1 MVGEMRDAETAEI
14 AFRAAL
20 TGHLVFSSLHT
31 NSVID
36 SFVRLFDMG
45 LERFVVASALRAV
58 IAQRLVRR
66 LCVNCSKPS
75 PLSEVSRS
83 LLGLSD
89 SDEDI
94 EVFEPVG
101 CASCNQTGY
110 FGRVGLYEIL
120 EIDDELTDLLKSQ
133 TLSRQVIRQELED
146 RRLRSL
152 REAGRVQILKGAT
165 SVDEVLRVT

>member
-1 MVGEMRDAETAEI
+1 M
-14 AFRAAL
+14 
-20 TGHLVFSSLHT
+20 
-31 NSVID
+31 
-36 SFVRLFDMG
+36 
-45 LERFVVASALRAV
+45 
-58 IAQRLVRR
+58 
-66 LCVNCSKPS
+66 
-75 PLSEVSRS
+75 
-83 LLGLSD
+83 GLSD

-146 RRLRSL
+146 RSIRSL